1 MSRGGRHSTRNIRLT
16 HLGKVHFL
24 LPVYL
29 ELEEQV
35 RVESMCA
42 RLAKMKLP
50 VEEQEQKKAAS

>member
-1 MSRGGRHSTRNIRLT
+1 MSRGGRHATRNVRLT

-24 LPVYL
+24 LPLYL

-42 RLAKMKLP
+42 RLAKCS
-50 VEEQEQKKAAS
+50 VEAPEQKKVAS